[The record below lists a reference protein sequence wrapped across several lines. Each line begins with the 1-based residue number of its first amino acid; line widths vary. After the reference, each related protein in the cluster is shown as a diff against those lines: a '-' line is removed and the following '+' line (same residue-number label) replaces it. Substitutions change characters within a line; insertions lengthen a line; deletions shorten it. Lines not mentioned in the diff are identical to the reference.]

1 MGRGF
6 QFAQKKCGNR
16 GFEGGPESEQ
26 GTDGS
31 YFGIMIPDASCERR
45 VFHASFRAI
54 SDGCNRLVAS
64 ECNMIFYVV
73 TLWRKSLMY
82 GNTTRTY

>member
-6 QFAQKKCGNR
+6 QFIQKNCGGR
-16 GFEGGPESEQ
+16 VCEVGAGR

-45 VFHASFRAI
+45 VFHASFRVI
-54 SDGCNRLVAS
+54 SAGCNRLS
-64 ECNMIFYVV
+64 CIW
-73 TLWRKSLMY
+73 TQ
-82 GNTTRTY
+82 